1 MIMNIFSFVLFLIVV
16 ISGLFETGSAV
27 KITNIVVPS
36 VTDTNRP
43 VVLDCDYT
51 LDVDDGALVV
61 KWYFNDGNLVYQWIS
76 GHPPTA
82 IGILKGRLNI
92 NYKADPADPNK
103 YHRALSIPN
112 PTSELSGNY
121 TCGVSTFK
129 SEDVRSKQMIVLTQ
143 PQYFEIKEKRLGPRK
158 FEISCEVKGVF
169 PRPTLSLKLGDRDL
183 TGLKIEVIPNQYIY
197 DAQVT
202 TVFYAKEDITEIE
215 CLVMVP
221 EANYLTQ
228 KKSVL
233 TVKEEIPDAAIA
245 SADIR
250 RYAVHLLNL
259 ILLLVFIV

>member
-1 MIMNIFSFVLFLIVV
+1 MITNVFSFVLFLFLL
-16 ISGLFETGSAV
+16 ISGFFETGSAV
-27 KITNIVVPS
+27 KITNLVVPP

-51 LDVDDGALVV
+51 LDADDGGLVV
-61 KWYFNDGNLVYQWIS
+61 KWYFNNRNLVYQWIS

-82 IGILKGRLNI
+82 IGILKRRLNI

-103 YHRALSIPN
+103 YHRALFISN

-121 TCGVSTFK
+121 TCHVSTFK
-129 SEDVRSKQMIVLTQ
+129 SEDVQTKPLIVLTQ
-143 PQYFEIKEKRLGPRK
+143 PEYFEIKEKLLGPRK

-169 PRPTLSLKLGDRDL
+169 PRPSLSLKLGDRDL

-197 DAQVT
+197 DAKVT

-228 KKSVL
+228 KKSVI
-233 TVKEEIPDAAIA
+233 TVKEEILDAAIA

-250 RYAVHLLNL
+250 RYAAHLLNL